1 MHYRSS
7 VSLRCASAHKPKK
20 QPGPSRGP
28 GETTV
33 APPVSDG
40 SGPECQTPTL
50 TRAGPLVEQF
60 LTPQARPLSPEKASN
75 HSTRACGLASDPPQ
89 PAGQGDPRHRAR
101 YQARQPSRVP
111 RCWPPARQRPFCEA
125 SDDLPSSSRPACDD
139 PCGRR
144 SHADP
149 LSPTK
154 NVSPILTL
162 SRRTGRTHRFCTPD
176 TPILATPMTPQAR
189 YRYTHKP
196 SDNRIRSRIPLCHPD
211 TPDIRIWG

>member
-1 MHYRSS
+1 MRHRSS
-7 VSLRCASAHKPKK
+7 VSQRCASGHRTKK

-40 SGPECQTPTL
+40 SGPECHTPTL

-60 LTPQARPLSPEKASN
+60 LMPQARPLSPEKAAN
-75 HSTRACGLASDPPQ
+75 HSTPGCGLASGPPQ

-101 YQARQPSRVP
+101 SQARQPSREP
-111 RCWPPARQRPFCEA
+111 RCWQPARQRPFCEA
-125 SDDLPSSSRPACDD
+125 SDDLPSSSRPPCDD
-139 PCGRR
+139 PCGPR

-162 SRRTGRTHRFCTPD
+162 SRRTARTHRFCTPG
-176 TPILATPMTPQAR
+176 TPILATPLTPQAR
-189 YRYTHKP
+189 YCFRPTL
-196 SDNRIRSRIPLCHPD
+196 SDNQTRSHGPLCHPD
-211 TPDIRIWG
+211 TPDIRNRE